1 MSASYSNVN
10 YGAAVNAVNSVSMN
24 AAITNAIAPLTS
36 TVSNLVPKTTT
47 VNGHALSGNVVISAS
62 DIGLDNV
69 SNLSA
74 INVPLTGYVS
84 NTGALSSSDTILT
97 AIEKLNGN
105 IATAVGG
112 GITSVAIANSNGFA
126 GNSSG
131 GNTPTIT
138 LTTSVNGL
146 LKGNGSAISAAVAG
160 VDYVTPNSAIANLS
174 GSNTGDQTITLTG
187 AVTGSGVGSFA
198 TTLNNASV
206 TGQVLT
212 GYASSTG
219 AISSTDTIL
228 SAINKL
234 SGNIATAV
242 GGGITSV
249 AIANS
254 NGFAGNSSGGNTP
267 TITLTTSVNGLL
279 KGNGSAISAA
289 VAGVDYVAV
298 GGSIST
304 ATTVSGTAQPNIT
317 SLGTLTGLTVTSPI
331 VGSVTGNAR
340 TVTNGIYTTTV
351 NDAVLASTLTGYAS
365 STGAISSTD
374 TILSAINKLS
384 GNITAVSIIANNSY
398 NALGSMFNNQVGT
411 TYTTT
416 LNDSTFSNNP
426 GEVLTFNNAATQT
439 VTIPPNSSV
448 ACPIGATIQAVQLG
462 VGKVTF
468 IGGSGVTINS
478 AGGLKSIAT
487 QYGAVTLMQTAI
499 DVWVL
504 IGTLIA

>member
-10 YGAAVNAVNSVSMN
+10 YGAAVNSVSMN

-74 INVPLTGYVS
+74 INVPLTGYAS
-84 NTGALSSSDTILT
+84 GAGT
-97 AIEKLNGN
+97 
-105 IATAVGG
+105 
-112 GITSVAIANSNGFA
+112 
-126 GNSSG
+126 
-131 GNTPTIT
+131 
-138 LTTSVNGL
+138 
-146 LKGNGSAISAAVAG
+146 ISA
-160 VDYVTPNSAIANLS
+160 
-174 GSNTGDQTITLTG
+174 
-187 AVTGSGVGSFA
+187 
-198 TTLNNASV
+198 
-206 TGQVLT
+206 
-212 GYASSTG
+212 
-219 AISSTDTIL
+219 
-228 SAINKL
+228 
-234 SGNIATAV
+234 
-242 GGGITSV
+242 
-249 AIANS
+249 
-254 NGFAGNSSGGNTP
+254 
-267 TITLTTSVNGLL
+267 
-279 KGNGSAISAA
+279 
-289 VAGVDYVAV
+289 
-298 GGSIST
+298 
-304 ATTVSGTAQPNIT
+304 
-317 SLGTLTGLTVTSPI
+317 
-331 VGSVTGNAR
+331 
-340 TVTNGIYTTTV
+340 
-351 NDAVLASTLTGYAS
+351 
-365 STGAISSTD
+365 TD

-426 GEVLTFNNAATQT
+426 GKVLTFNNAATQT

-478 AGGLKSIAT
+478 AGGLKSIAI

>member
-97 AIEKLNGN
+97 AIEKLN
-105 IATAVGG
+105 
-112 GITSVAIANSNGFA
+112 
-126 GNSSG
+126 
-131 GNTPTIT
+131 
-138 LTTSVNGL
+138 
-146 LKGNGSAISAAVAG
+146 
-160 VDYVTPNSAIANLS
+160 
-174 GSNTGDQTITLTG
+174 
-187 AVTGSGVGSFA
+187 
-198 TTLNNASV
+198 
-206 TGQVLT
+206 
-212 GYASSTG
+212 
-219 AISSTDTIL
+219 
-228 SAINKL
+228 
-234 SGNIATAV
+234 GNIATAV